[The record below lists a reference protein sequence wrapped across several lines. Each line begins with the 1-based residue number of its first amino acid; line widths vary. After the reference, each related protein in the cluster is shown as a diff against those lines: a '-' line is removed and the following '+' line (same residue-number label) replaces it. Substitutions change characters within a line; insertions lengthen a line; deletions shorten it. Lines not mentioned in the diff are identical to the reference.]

1 MKVKYYLPSRNNYI
15 QCYDTRERQNKLG
28 MSRAKLRISK
38 HNFSGK
44 DRLRIRSVK
53 LLYILQKNWTLIL
66 EQIKV
71 DIVQA

>member
-1 MKVKYYLPSRNNYI
+1 MIQGETEQARNEPG
-15 QCYDTRERQNKLG
+15 QAQDLKAQ
-28 MSRAKLRISK
+28 
-38 HNFSGK
+38 FF
-44 DRLRIRSVK
+44 RLRIRSVK